1 LNYIVFDLEYN
12 QPSPLNKRLAITM
25 GTERPEYLKF
35 EILQIG
41 AIKIDENF
49 KYISNFKMYV
59 KPKFMPTINRHVL
72 EIINVKERYIKTN
85 SLYFDKVFNEFR
97 NFIGQDD
104 NCTFVTWSNS
114 DLEVL
119 RSNLDAWNIAFET
132 SKYRHIDLQEVVMKK
147 QGLELH
153 SSLEKIANEYKINYN
168 LIHDAY
174 ADANVTKQLF
184 QKIGICESKPYND
197 NIIFKLNKKMKKHNN
212 EILVTEINKTPHC
225 NNCGKFIKTNIK
237 TNFYTTQS
245 KDALYMKKL
254 CYCDKCKLYSFINY
268 KYDFTT
274 KTLYEQNSIIREDN
288 QQRLNK
294 VKEKMEFIKQIE
306 NIQLNIK

>member
-25 GTERPEYLKF
+25 GTERPEYFKF

-59 KPKFMPTINRHVL
+59 KPKFMPTINKHVL
-72 EIINVKERYIKTN
+72 EILNVKERYIKTN

-97 NFIGQDD
+97 NFIGQDK

-119 RSNLDAWNIAFET
+119 RSNLDAWNIEFET

-153 SSLEKIANEYKINYN
+153 PSLEKIANEYKINYN
-168 LIHDAY
+168 LVHDAY
-174 ADANVTKQLF
+174 ADASITKQLF
-184 QKIGICESKPYND
+184 QKIGICESKPYTD
-197 NIIFKLNKKMKKHNN
+197 NINFKLNRKVRKHSNDILTSEIKK
-212 EILVTEINKTPHC
+212 IPHC
-225 NNCGKFIKTNIK
+225 DNCGKFISTNIK
-237 TNFYTTQS
+237 TRFYMTTKN
-245 KDALYMKKL
+245 KDILYMKKM
-254 CYCDKCKLYSFINY
+254 CYCNKCKVYSLVDYEYRYKINELSI
-268 KYDFTT
+268 KS
-274 KTLYEQNSIIREDN
+274 QNVTNDSQNIN
-288 QQRLNK
+288 GL
-294 VKEKMEFIKQIE
+294 KEEMTYLIQIE
-306 NIQLNIK
+306 NNQLNIK